1 MLYMKYYLNLI
12 DQKHEP
18 IKMRKHKPEKE
29 AEENSGKKGN
39 SKMVE
44 PWVKAQLSVCVT
56 LHWLFT
62 FCESQGSHEQVE
74 INSTVLI
81 GL

>member
-56 LHWLFT
+56 LH
-62 FCESQGSHEQVE
+62 
-74 INSTVLI
+74 
-81 GL
+81 